1 MPVRYDG
8 STVTAYEKTSN
19 LTLIAVRLRNATP
32 AVFHQRHIGRLLRS
46 SCRGRGRSDASV
58 LGREPGAGRCPP
70 LWPGHLRNDGGGV
83 AVDGRAAGVD
93 GRLDGT
99 LRPDDRRGKEGRR
112 VEHPGPRRLERGAGA
127 RRSSGEGRSAA
138 EAGVGEGTVRGRRE
152 TPAGVG
158 GAGIDR

>member
-8 STVTAYEKTSN
+8 STVTVYEKTSK

-83 AVDGRAAGVD
+83 AVDGRAAGLD

-99 LRPDDRRGKEGRR
+99 LRPDDRRGKEVRR
-112 VEHPGPRRLERGAGA
+112 VEHPGPGRLERGA
-127 RRSSGEGRSAA
+127 
-138 EAGVGEGTVRGRRE
+138 RGRRE
-152 TPAGVG
+152 APAGVG
-158 GAGIDR
+158 GAGTDR